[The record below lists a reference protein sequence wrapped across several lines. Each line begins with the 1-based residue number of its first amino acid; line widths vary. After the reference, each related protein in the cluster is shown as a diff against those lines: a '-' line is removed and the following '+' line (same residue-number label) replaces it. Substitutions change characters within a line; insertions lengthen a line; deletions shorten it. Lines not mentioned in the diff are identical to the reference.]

1 MLVTAVGVGA
11 SISLAMA
18 AVLVQGA
25 MRVRTGLTLRALRQ
39 RLGFGTRRLLRALG
53 PSTGVALAAG
63 VLTAAAAW
71 ACRQA
76 GAPALVTLGCG
87 AVVVG
92 AAALGAAI
100 ATGHPLGQEVRRA
113 LAGRGRRTGSA

>member
-1 MLVTAVGVGA
+1 MGVGA
-11 SISLAMA
+11 SISWAVA
-18 AVLVQGA
+18 AVLLQGVVRVQ
-25 MRVRTGLTLRALRQ
+25 TGLTLRALRQ
-39 RLGFGTRRLLRALG
+39 RLGFGTSRLLRALG

-63 VLTAAAAW
+63 WLAAGAAW

-76 GAPALVTLGCG
+76 GAPAVVTLGCG

-100 ATGHPLGQEVRRA
+100 AIGHPFGQEVR
-113 LAGRGRRTGSA
+113 LVMTGRGRRTGSA